1 MQTCADSA
9 FCTRLRNAPG
19 PGFAIDPTSV
29 SVSGA
34 HVVAHLASP
43 AAPGATLILRLIS
56 MGGIVRLHINEL
68 DGTRFEVPGILVP
81 SASASQQEW
90 TIVSQSSSALQLRT
104 SSGATASLN
113 FSPVALSVTASDGTH
128 VLTWN
133 ADGHFAFEHTRTKQE
148 NDPAGWWEETFNGH
162 VDSKP
167 RGPNAIGFDVL
178 LHDTQHVFGLPE
190 RATQFSLAPTIDDNG
205 TVSEP
210 YRLYNLDV
218 FEHLSNSPF
227 GLYGSI
233 PYLIGHRSGQTTGVF
248 WLNAAEMY
256 VDVVKSV
263 AGTSTRW
270 IAESGVL
277 DLFFL
282 LGPSPPE
289 VARQYHVLTGGTA
302 MPQLFSLGHHQCR
315 WNYKD
320 EADIAAVDAG
330 FEEHALPYDVLW
342 LDIEHTDGKR
352 YFTWDKAYFP
362 NPIAMQ
368 SDLASRGRKMVTIVD
383 PHIKSDPNY
392 RVFKEAEEKQLF
404 VKTKDGA
411 DFKGHCWPG
420 ESAYLDMLNPTVR
433 DWWADQFSTSVY
445 EGSTTDLYIWN
456 DMNEPSVFNGPEIT
470 MPKDARHV
478 QGVEH
483 RDLHNA
489 NGLFYHMATASGLRR
504 RGYKEVDTVSGDR
517 PFVLSRAFFSGTQRV
532 GPIWTGDNAAEWAHL
547 EVSIPMLL
555 SLNVAGL
562 PFSGADVGGF
572 FGNPE
577 PELLVRW
584 YQVAAFYPF
593 FRAHAHIET
602 KRREPW
608 LFGEETTGRIR
619 SALQQRRRGYKE
631 VDTVSGDRPFV
642 LSRAFFSGT
651 QRVGPIWTGDNAA
664 EWAHLEVSIPMLLS
678 LNVAGLPFS
687 GADVGGFFGNPEPE
701 LLVRWYQV
709 AAFYPFFRAHAH
721 IETKRREPWLFG
733 EETTGRIR
741 SALQQRYRILPQL
754 YTLFLHANATGA
766 PIMRPL
772 WWEFPGDALIY
783 AVHNAFMLGDSQL
796 VVPVLRQGANDTVVV
811 LPGDGLWY
819 DGTMGLQL
827 DAAAPGRKLFR
838 VATSLDAPV
847 QTYLRG
853 GSTLVLRERPRR
865 STRAMAKDPLTL
877 VVALDRSGGARGDL
891 YMDDGRSYAYQAG
904 EFVYA
909 QITMKGG
916 VLEWG
921 PGDHAQMGLPP
932 PAPGYD
938 PEVYVDRVV
947 VLGLEGGPQ
956 DWSAVAV
963 AGAVG
968 PRVALDAAPGPVQV
982 ASEGPSL
989 ALVVRR
995 PHLPVRGTW
1004 SIEFRSERASS

>member
-1 MQTCADSA
+1 MDLRSCALAMTVILLLAAGHAVDAVKASDFKTCADSA

-277 DLFFL
+277 DLFLL

-489 NGLFYHMATASGLRR
+489 NGLFYHMATASGL
-504 RGYKEVDTVSGDR
+504 
-517 PFVLSRAFFSGTQRV
+517 
-532 GPIWTGDNAAEWAHL
+532 
-547 EVSIPMLL
+547 
-555 SLNVAGL
+555 
-562 PFSGADVGGF
+562 
-572 FGNPE
+572 
-577 PELLVRW
+577 
-584 YQVAAFYPF
+584 
-593 FRAHAHIET
+593 
-602 KRREPW
+602 
-608 LFGEETTGRIR
+608 
-619 SALQQRRRGYKE
+619 RRRGYKE